1 MLAPIIVFAYNRPVH
16 LKRCIESLLANAE
29 SAKSDVIVFIDGP
42 KTTNDKTSVE
52 ECIKIADKISGFR
65 SVKVI
70 ARKDNLGLA
79 KSIRSGIDEI
89 FQSSEKVIVFEDDIF
104 ASSSALR
111 FLNFGLDKY
120 FDFEKV
126 ASVQLYQ
133 YPLKKEFAAP
143 VFLRG
148 ADCWGWA
155 TWKDR
160 WEKVN
165 FDSDQ
170 LLRGLSPIRKEF
182 NLGGSARYFEMLE
195 ELGKGTIDSWA
206 ICWHASMYLENK
218 VSLYPP
224 IALCRNTGSDG
235 TGTHASNVD
244 YFAVN
249 LDDATEWNFPKSVE
263 ENDLYRDA
271 MSNFHKSLR
280 QKAMMHRIR
289 QLFLKFRFTKKG
301 NY

>member
-1 MLAPIIVFAYNRPVH
+1 
-16 LKRCIESLLANAE
+16 
-29 SAKSDVIVFIDGP
+29 
-42 KTTNDKTSVE
+42 
-52 ECIKIADKISGFR
+52 
-65 SVKVI
+65 
-70 ARKDNLGLA
+70 
-79 KSIRSGIDEI
+79 
-89 FQSSEKVIVFEDDIF
+89 
-104 ASSSALR
+104 
-111 FLNFGLDKY
+111 
-120 FDFEKV
+120 
-126 ASVQLYQ
+126 
-133 YPLKKEFAAP
+133 
-143 VFLRG
+143 
-148 ADCWGWA
+148 
-155 TWKDR
+155 
-160 WEKVN
+160 
-165 FDSDQ
+165 
-170 LLRGLSPIRKEF
+170 
-182 NLGGSARYFEMLE
+182 
-195 ELGKGTIDSWA
+195 
-206 ICWHASMYLENK
+206 MYLENK